1 MVDSMQTVSELENSI
16 SPLPRILVRRFN
28 VRRKRSLS
36 KRLIIWPADNIT
48 VPLSDLSAL
57 AKAWIESNWVYC
69 KLVVT
74 KDHSLLAV
82 RK

>member
-48 VPLSDLSAL
+48 VTLVICLPLLKPGL
-57 AKAWIESNWVYC
+57 KAIGLIVN
-69 KLVVT
+69 
-74 KDHSLLAV
+74 
-82 RK
+82 